1 MANGEKTQNFSHL
14 PIVRHKLLISI
25 SKSPKIE
32 KTVSESL
39 LTPYPGIKTRLFF
52 IPSVR
57 YTRDMHLPI
66 SVIIPTLN
74 EEHSLPQLLRSLEN
88 QTMPPSEIIVAD
100 AFSSDTTRSIA
111 RQHGCIVVNGGLPG
125 KGRNAGANVASK
137 NLLLFLDAD
146 VILPKKFLEK
156 TYFEMVEKDLDVA
169 SCLATTHSKDAKD
182 KVILSFWNSYF
193 LFLENVSPHVCG
205 FCIFARKPIHR
216 RLKGF
221 DETILVG
228 EDVDY
233 VQRATEYGKF
243 KFLSSQKIPISL
255 RRFIEEGRL
264 KMVMK
269 HIGIT
274 LHMLFIG
281 KIRNDIFDYKF
292 GEHREL

>member
-1 MANGEKTQNFSHL
+1 
-14 PIVRHKLLISI
+14 
-25 SKSPKIE
+25 
-32 KTVSESL
+32 
-39 LTPYPGIKTRLFF
+39 
-52 IPSVR
+52 
-57 YTRDMHLPI
+57 MHLPI

-74 EEHSLPQLLRSLEN
+74 EEHALPNLLHSLEN

-100 AFSSDTTRSIA
+100 AFSKDNTREIA
-111 RQHGCIVVNGGLPG
+111 RNFGCIVVNGGMPAE
-125 KGRNAGANVASK
+125 GRNNGAKAASK

-156 TYFEMVEKDLDVA
+156 TYFEMVEKDLDIA
-169 SCLATTHSKDAKD
+169 SCLATPRSRDPKD
-182 KVILSFWNSYF
+182 KMITAFWNSYF

-205 FCIFARKPIHR
+205 FCIFARKSIHR
-216 RLKGF
+216 KLEGF

-233 VQRATEYGKF
+233 AQRAATFGKF
-243 KFLSSQKIPISL
+243 RFLSSQKIPISL

-264 KMVMK
+264 KMIMK

-281 KIRNDIFDYKF
+281 HVRSDIFDYKF
-292 GEHREL
+292 GQHREM